1 MKQDPSESV
10 RANKKINDSFYKG
23 KAPVNVDE
31 KINEDF
37 YREEPTHP
45 TSYLG
50 NNTPAIDVTGNK
62 DQNR

>member
-1 MKQDPSESV
+1 MKRKTTQ
-10 RANKKINDSFYKG
+10 ANKKINDSFYKG
-23 KAPVNVDE
+23 LSPVNVDE

-37 YREEPTHP
+37 YGEEPAQP

-62 DQNR
+62 DNNR

>member
-1 MKQDPSESV
+1 MKRETTQT
-10 RANKKINDSFYKG
+10 NKKINDSFYKG
-23 KAPVNVDE
+23 QAPVTVDE

-37 YREEPTHP
+37 YGEEPAQP

-62 DQNR
+62 DKNR